1 MVLALGI
8 SCGTLGCSDI
18 RRDTFEVELTTDEL
32 SKIVELWNQ
41 PVPLSND
48 YARAFAIE
56 LPQNYYVYRDN
67 HHYLRQTRI
76 GLLLD
81 KETLQPLA
89 KRLSAEAGV
98 IEPLDLSPGKE
109 GALKRE
115 WGRYRQRDLL
125 VTIKGSMPGYP
136 DLRQR
141 LDASSTTLADFVGVR
156 DGFKVFAPHGP
167 ASTPQ
172 MPDCRRFEATA
183 LLTRWSIFIAG
194 REWPIVASPGATVE
208 RNFACDC
215 LARKCPTRLCSCK
228 RLFGY

>member
-1 MVLALGI
+1 MERWDVL
-8 SCGTLGCSDI
+8 
-18 RRDTFEVELTTDEL
+18 TFEEIRSKSNLQL
-32 SKIVELWNQ
+32 MSSSKIVELWNQ

-136 DLRQR
+136 D
-141 LDASSTTLADFVGVR
+141 SSS
-156 DGFKVFAPHGP
+156 APRCVKHN
-167 ASTPQ
+167 A
-172 MPDCRRFEATA
+172 RRF
-183 LLTRWSIFIAG
+183 RGSS
-194 REWPIVASPGATVE
+194 R
-208 RNFACDC
+208 
-215 LARKCPTRLCSCK
+215 RL
-228 RLFGY
+228 